1 MRRAQQNGNQN
12 PGILRKMRK
21 LLKKKDDVV
30 KLILLEMKEDN
41 GSVRAI
47 KADENLRDYDNARL
61 IGYVKLF
68 GRFGS
73 QKKDISQMDTRSG
86 SI

>member
-1 MRRAQQNGNQN
+1 MR
-12 PGILRKMRK
+12 MRK
-21 LLKKKDDVV
+21 ILKQKNDVV

-47 KADENLRDYDNARL
+47 KADENLRDYDNSKL
-61 IGYVKLF
+61 IGYIKLF

-73 QKKDISQMDTRSG
+73 KKK
-86 SI
+86 SINQVDNKSEKN

>member
-1 MRRAQQNGNQN
+1 MF
-12 PGILRKMRK
+12 RKVRK
-21 LLKKKDDVV
+21 LLKQKDDVV

-47 KADENLRDYDNARL
+47 KADENLRDYDNAKL
-61 IGYVKLF
+61 LGYVKFF

-73 QKKDISQMDTRSG
+73 QKKCGNS
-86 SI
+86 